1 MQRDCSEGAV
11 GNHAA
16 GLAELTPDIH
26 REMSRQAQFGPDDG
40 GMDFG
45 FD

>member
-1 MQRDCSEGAV
+1 MERAV
-11 GNHAA
+11 GDHAA
-16 GLAELTPDIH
+16 GLAELTTDVY